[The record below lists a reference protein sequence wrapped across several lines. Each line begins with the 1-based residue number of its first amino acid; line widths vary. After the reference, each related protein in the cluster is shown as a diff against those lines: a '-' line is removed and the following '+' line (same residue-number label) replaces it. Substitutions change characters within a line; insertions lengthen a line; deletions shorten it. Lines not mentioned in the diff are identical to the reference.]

1 MKNFIPKYYCF
12 VLSLVMIVSGDL
24 KAYSEEFQF
33 VMTGHNWNTIG
44 EAYEENVNTD
54 GLATIKMIA
63 KLYYLKGIYMGIN
76 SEVMRNFNR
85 YFFMDVGDEE
95 LVMYVD
101 LFYIKE
107 ENLDIPVPYALKI
120 IGRELMGDDPEAITE
135 KLEYLRESFKNF
147 GQNQNMEVNLE

>member
-1 MKNFIPKYYCF
+1 MKSFILKIYCF
-12 VLSLVMIVSGDL
+12 VLSLVMIMGGSL
-24 KAYSEEFQF
+24 KAYSDEFQF

-44 EAYEENVNTD
+44 EAYEGNVNAD
-54 GLATIKMIA
+54 GLATIKMVA

-107 ENLDIPVPYALKI
+107 DNLDIPVPYALKI

-135 KLEYLRESFKNF
+135 KLEYLRESFHNF
-147 GQNQNMEVNLE
+147 GQNQNMDVNLK

>member
-1 MKNFIPKYYCF
+1 MKNFIPKYCCL
-12 VLSLVMIVSGDL
+12 VLTLVIILFGAL
-24 KAYSEEFQF
+24 KGYSEEFQF

-54 GLATIKMIA
+54 GLETIKMIA

-107 ENLDIPVPYALKI
+107 DNLDIPVPYALKI

-135 KLEYLRESFKNF
+135 KLEYLRESFHNF
-147 GQNQNMEVNLE
+147 GQNQNMEVGLE

>member
-1 MKNFIPKYYCF
+1 MKSFILKIYCF
-12 VLSLVMIVSGDL
+12 VLSLVMIVGGSL
-24 KAYSEEFQF
+24 KAYSDEFKF

-44 EAYEENVNTD
+44 EAYEGNVNAD
-54 GLATIKMIA
+54 GLATIKMVA

-107 ENLDIPVPYALKI
+107 DNLDIPVPYALKI

-135 KLEYLRESFKNF
+135 KLEYLRESFHNF
-147 GQNQNMEVNLE
+147 GQNQNMDVNLK